1 MKQIIR
7 TVVFLCFLM
16 ALPKVVSAQNMIR
29 LGVEGNVGFGPR
41 YYYGSEDR
49 SFIVKKNINLQL
61 YNANFIVEHILPRK
75 WFPNWM
81 AASVRWGVGNMQLNV
96 VDVADDMRDYYEDY
110 LGVNGEMAYFGLD
123 VPVGL
128 EVKLLLSDNVR
139 FYVNGSFVNF
149 VGTCDLEPSDIGVNS
164 YLFGYEWGGGF
175 EFGFFR
181 IGYKNISF
189 ANTYYEGNKGNKLLN
204 THTISVGFMFNGNRF
219 LKKRSKLT
227 VN

>member
-16 ALPKVVSAQNMIR
+16 VLPKVVSAQNMIR
-29 LGVEGNVGFGPR
+29 LGVESNVGFGPR
-41 YYYGSEDR
+41 YYYGNTDR
-49 SFIVKKNINLQL
+49 SFILKENDNLQL
-61 YNANFIVEHILPRK
+61 CNGNFVVEHILPRK

-81 AASVRWGVGNMQLNV
+81 AASVRWGVGCMQLNV
-96 VDVADDMRDYYEDY
+96 VDVPNGYKDSNF

-149 VGTCDLEPSDIGVNS
+149 VGTCDYESSDIGVNS